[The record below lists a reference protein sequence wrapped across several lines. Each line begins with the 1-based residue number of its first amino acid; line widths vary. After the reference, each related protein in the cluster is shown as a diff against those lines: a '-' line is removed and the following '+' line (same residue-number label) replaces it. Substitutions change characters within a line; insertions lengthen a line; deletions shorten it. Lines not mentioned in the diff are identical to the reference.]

1 MSLTLTPSVDVTD
14 AQKRQY
20 EETGFFVLERVIPPE
35 HLDMLRAECRRL
47 MRLQDE
53 EMDRRGTD
61 HMGLSFKG
69 RRYFFPMWSQPANRP
84 IKEFIFSDVMAGI
97 CRALLGGTAFLAF
110 EQFVVKGPEQ
120 GMSFAWHQDSGYVQ
134 RPHRPYLTCWCMLD
148 DVTEENGTVY
158 MLPYDR
164 AGTRDRVEHV
174 KDEAKGDL
182 IGYFGDDPGVPVV
195 APAGSI
201 ACFASTVFH
210 RSGPNTTDRFRRIF
224 LPQYS
229 AAPILK
235 PGSDEPYYLAEPFL
249 KGGKIVAIY

>member
-1 MSLTLTPSVDVTD
+1 
-14 AQKRQY
+14 
-20 EETGFFVLERVIPPE
+20 
-35 HLDMLRAECRRL
+35 
-47 MRLQDE
+47 
-53 EMDRRGTD
+53 MDRRGTD
-61 HMGLSFKG
+61 QMGLSFKG
-69 RRYFFPMWSQPANRP
+69 RRYFFPMWNQPDNRP
-84 IKEFIFSDVMAGI
+84 IKEFIFGDVMADI
-97 CRALLGGTAFLAF
+97 CRQFLGDTAFLAF

-120 GMSFAWHQDSGYVQ
+120 GMSFAWHQDSGYVH
-134 RPHRPYLTCWCMLD
+134 RPHQPYLTCWCMLD

-174 KDEAKGDL
+174 QDEQKGDL

-210 RSGPNTTDRFRRIF
+210 RSGPNTTENFRRIF

-229 AAPILK
+229 AEPILK
-235 PGSDEPYYLAEPFL
+235 PDTDEPYYLAEPFL
-249 KGGKIVAIY
+249 QDGKIIAAY